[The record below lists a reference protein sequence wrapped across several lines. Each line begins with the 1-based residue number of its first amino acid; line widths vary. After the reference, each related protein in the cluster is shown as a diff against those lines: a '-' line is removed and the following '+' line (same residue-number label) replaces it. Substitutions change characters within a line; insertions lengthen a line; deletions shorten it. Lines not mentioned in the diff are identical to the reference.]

1 MSKRS
6 WTLDEALSFIRDL
19 SGALLPHGWGVGL
32 CGSVLT
38 KGCSRKDLDI
48 IIFPQDTTSTNYS
61 GLLVLLEEAGL
72 TLRYNHMVVREA
84 WRKAG
89 SRDNKIVE
97 VWETASGKRVD
108 IFLLR

>member
-1 MSKRS
+1 MNERS
-6 WTLDEALSFIRDL
+6 WTLDEALNFIRNL
-19 SGALLPHGWGVGL
+19 SRVLLPHGWGVGL

-38 KGCSRKDLDI
+38 KGSSHKDLDI
-48 IIFPQDTTSTNYS
+48 IIFPRDTTSMSYS
-61 GLLVLLEEAGL
+61 KLIELLEGTGL
-72 TLRYNHMVVREA
+72 TLKHNHMVVQEA

-97 VWETASGKRVD
+97 VWRTANGKRVD